1 MKLLVAL
8 CSLLA
13 LAAAQPAKNDLWKGS
28 SMDQM
33 VDQTKIECAQKND
46 EVSCMKF
53 KVLNLL
59 DQIFRKDSFKASVG
73 SGSIDGSLTR
83 TRFQIET
90 ERFNDPLVI
99 SLRVENCRIV
109 GRIVLINLINRRYPK
124 RWR

>member
-1 MKLLVAL
+1 MKLLVVL
-8 CSLLA
+8 CSLVA

-73 SGSIDGSLTR
+73 SGSINASMITLPSFARQCSVSTCSLFSKSPPFTR
-83 TRFQIET
+83 
-90 ERFNDPLVI
+90 
-99 SLRVENCRIV
+99 
-109 GRIVLINLINRRYPK
+109 NLNRRYPK
-124 RWR
+124 RWK